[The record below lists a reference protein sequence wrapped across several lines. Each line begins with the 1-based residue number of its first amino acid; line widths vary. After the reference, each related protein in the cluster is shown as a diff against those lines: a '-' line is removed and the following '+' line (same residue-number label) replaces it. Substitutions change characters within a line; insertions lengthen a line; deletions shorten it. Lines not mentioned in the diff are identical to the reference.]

1 MKIDLMD
8 IEEAKIGMFVRGN
21 DIHRYYYTNSY
32 MTLGVIV
39 EVNKNNNDM
48 HVMILRHEE
57 YEDKIYYKYLV
68 HPKFFDIVDNSQV
81 ELTEKEQRV
90 FDLLFNKA
98 ADLDGKYNMRGWEV
112 ASKYGVSMMFKYTN
126 RFYAVRGCID
136 GRL

>member
-8 IEEAKIGMFVRGN
+8 IEKAKIGMFVRGN
-21 DIHRYYYTNSY
+21 DIHRYHYTNSY

-57 YEDKIYYKYLV
+57 YEDKIYCKYLV

>member
-1 MKIDLMD
+1 MD

-21 DIHRYYYTNSY
+21 DRYRYYYTNSH

-39 EVNKNNNDM
+39 DVNKNNNTMD
-48 HVMILRHEE
+48 VMILRHEK
-57 YEDKIYYKYLV
+57 YGDRIYSKFLV

-98 ADLDGKYNMRGWEV
+98 ADLDGKYNMRGWEI
-112 ASKYGVSMMFKYTN
+112 ASKYGATTMFQYESKFYTT
-126 RFYAVRGCID
+126 
-136 GRL
+136 GR

>member
-1 MKIDLMD
+1 MD

-21 DIHRYYYTNSY
+21 DIHRYHYTNSH

-57 YEDKIYYKYLV
+57 YEDKIYCKYLV